1 MKIAIIVTR
10 VLLGLLLVF
19 SSVMVLFNLAPQP
32 ELHGNMKILMEG
44 FVASVYIIPVVKVLE
59 LLCGI
64 AFLAGRYVALAAV
77 VIFPIVVNIVLVHV
91 FVSTEGLPMA
101 IFLLAANLFLA
112 YAYRK
117 NYEGLLSAK
126 QL

>member
-1 MKIAIIVTR
+1 MKIAIIITR
-10 VLLGLLLVF
+10 VLIGLLLVF
-19 SSVMVLFNLAPQP
+19 SSVMVLFKLAPQP
-32 ELHGNMKILMEG
+32 ELHGNMKILMDG
-44 FVASVYIIPVVKVLE
+44 FVASVYIMPVVKVIE

-91 FVSTEGLPMA
+91 FLAPEGIAMA
-101 IFLLAANLFLA
+101 VFLLAGNLFLA
-112 YAYRK
+112 YAHRK
-117 NYEGLLSAK
+117 NYEGLLAAK